1 MTLAFLLNLFLAVVY
16 VMLTGNTST
25 PNMVIGFAIGF
36 FVLFLYGLTRPGPS
50 YPGKVWR
57 LIRFGLYFLKI
68 LIQANMKIAWEC
80 ITPGLSQTPRIL
92 RHDVSDLT
100 DTQLTILATSITLT
114 PGTLVVDVSDDHKWL
129 YVHCMYAQDRSSA
142 IAELRDLHERL
153 KREVFA

>member
-1 MTLAFLLNLFLAVVY
+1 MIRAFLLNLFLTVVY
-16 VMLTGNTST
+16 VLLTANTST
-25 PNMVIGFAIGF
+25 PNVIIGFAIGF
-36 FVLFLYGLTRPGPS
+36 FVISLYGLTREGPT

-57 LIRFGLYFLKI
+57 LIRFGVYFLKI
-68 LIQANMKIAWEC
+68 LVQANMKIAWEC
-80 ITPGLSQTPRIL
+80 ITPGMSQTPRIL

-100 DTQLTILATSITLT
+100 DTQMTVLANSITLT

-129 YVHCMYAQDRSSA
+129 YVHCMYAQERSSA